1 MRTSKRKHLAW
12 PYVVWI
18 VLFTL
23 MPLFYIV
30 YYAIRDK
37 KGNFTLSNLLAIFE
51 PVHLKAFGISVELA
65 VITTLICLVLAYPV
79 VLILRSLKFRKK
91 GTVVAVL
98 ILPMWMNFILRVYA
112 WQVLLSDNGVINSL
126 LEAVGL
132 QKLSIINTPAAIV
145 LGMVYDFLPFMI
157 LPIYNT
163 LMEIPEEILEAS
175 RDLGARGVT
184 RFVKIIWPLTMP
196 GVLSGITMV
205 FVPAMTS
212 FVFSDILGG
221 SKIQL
226 IGNIIEQEF
235 TTSMN
240 WQLGSGLSVAL
251 MIIVL
256 AFMAL
261 VQRLNKQNK
270 GSNMLW

>member
-1 MRTSKRKHLAW
+1 MNSKRKHLAW
-12 PYVVWI
+12 PYIVWI
-18 VLFTL
+18 VLFTIL
-23 MPLFYIV
+23 PLFYIV
-30 YYAIRDK
+30 YYAVRDR
-37 KGNFTLSNLLAIFE
+37 KGNFTFDNLLAIFE
-51 PVHLKAFGISVELA
+51 PVHMKAFWLSVELA
-65 VITTLICLVLAYPV
+65 VITTVVCLILAFPV
-79 VLILRSLKFRKK
+79 ALILRSLKIKRK
-91 GTVVAVL
+91 GMIVAVL

-126 LEAVGL
+126 LSNVGIP
-132 QKLSIINTPAAIV
+132 KLTLTNTPTAIII
-145 LGMVYDFLPFMI
+145 GMVYDFLPFMI

-163 LMEIPEEILEAS
+163 LMEIPEELLEAS
-175 RDLGARGVT
+175 KDLGARSVT
-184 RFVKIIWPLTMP
+184 RFVKVIWPLTIP

-251 MIIVL
+251 MAIVL
-256 AFMAL
+256 LFMAL
-261 VQRLNKQNK
+261 FQRANKQNK
-270 GSNMLW
+270 GSNMIW